1 MFYSFNYIIRVFS
14 RYSLKMVILIN
25 EQACVSR
32 NSRQTKTSLATLE
45 LFTITLSLISYVGLP
60 VADESPV
67 DKSAVGDA
75 ANVAEETA
83 LPETKG
89 HSMDDVMPG
98 TKPPPTTSVLF
109 VDVPEHTET
118 ELGSSVL
125 LACRT
130 ANPVAECQWSW
141 QPLPPVHLPLP
152 DVSESPPVSTS
163 KHDRTV
169 SDATRLIRR
178 ESQSTCKLLR

>member
-1 MFYSFNYIIRVFS
+1 MD
-14 RYSLKMVILIN
+14 
-25 EQACVSR
+25 
-32 NSRQTKTSLATLE
+32 
-45 LFTITLSLISYVGLP
+45 
-60 VADESPV
+60 DESPV
-67 DKSAVGDA
+67 DKSTIGDA
-75 ANVAEETA
+75 VNVAEESTI
-83 LPETKG
+83 PETKG

-98 TKPPPTTSVLF
+98 TKPPPISVVF

-163 KHDRTV
+163 KRDRIVPVVCDLTLHFC
-169 SDATRLIRR
+169 TF
-178 ESQSTCKLLR
+178 LR